1 MLVRRCTNLWC
12 SGGLKTRFITGEIR
26 IMKGDQ
32 RIVEVDC
39 ITHVYPDMTKVQI
52 CGLDFIVNQG
62 ERVSILGSNGCGK
75 TTLLKHLLGV
85 LVPKNGSVRVLG
97 GDPGKE
103 YSTIRKKV
111 GVVMQ
116 DVDEQILG
124 PTVYD
129 DILFA
134 PLNYGIE
141 KKKAAAMA
149 KAVIEKL
156 SLEPIQMKIVNYLSG
171 GEKKKVA
178 LAGALV
184 MEPDLLILDEP
195 FTGLDPLSRRDLI
208 RILNGL
214 NEEKGI
220 TFIMT
225 LHEVDLVSEVAD
237 VLYLMHGHG
246 DLSERGRPEEI
257 FGRFKDLESFNLEEP
272 TLTRL
277 FKGLK
282 KKGLDFGAPLQI
294 EDAIQLIKKNWD
306 EAFKSPNRAVIDG
319 EMGSFGEGEN
329 FK

>member
-1 MLVRRCTNLWC
+1 MEN
-12 SGGLKTRFITGEIR
+12 GERLI
-26 IMKGDQ
+26 
-32 RIVEVDC
+32 EVDC

-52 CGLDFIVNQG
+52 CGLDFIVNRG
-62 ERVSILGSNGCGK
+62 ERVCILGSNGCGK

-85 LVPKNGSVRVLG
+85 LVPRDGSVKVFG
-97 GDPGKE
+97 VDPGKA
-103 YSTIRKKV
+103 YQKIRERI

-134 PLNYGIE
+134 PLNYGLG
-141 KKKAAAMA
+141 KAEAEARA
-149 KAVIEKL
+149 SEVIERLNIGSIK
-156 SLEPIQMKIVNYLSG
+156 EKIVHYLSG

-184 MEPDLLILDEP
+184 LEPELLILDEP

-208 RILNGL
+208 KILNEL
-214 NEEKGI
+214 NQEKGI

-225 LHEVDLVSEVAD
+225 LHEVDLVSEVSD
-237 VLYLMHGHG
+237 ILYLMHGHG

-257 FGRFKDLESFNLEEP
+257 FGRFKDLGTFNLEEP
-272 TLTRL
+272 TLTKL

-282 KKGLDFGAPLQI
+282 KEGLDFGDPLRI
-294 EDAIQLIKKNWD
+294 DEAIDSIKKKWNGT
-306 EAFKSPNRAVIDG
+306 K
-319 EMGSFGEGEN
+319 
-329 FK
+329 K

>member
-1 MLVRRCTNLWC
+1 MKN
-12 SGGLKTRFITGEIR
+12 GE
-26 IMKGDQ
+26 M
-32 RIVEVDC
+32 IVEVDC
-39 ITHVYPDMTKVQI
+39 ITHVYPDMTKIQI

-62 ERVSILGSNGCGK
+62 ERVSILGANGCGK

-85 LVPKNGSVRVLG
+85 LVPKDGSVKVFG
-97 GDPGKE
+97 VDPGKE
-103 YSTIRKKV
+103 YGKIRERI

-134 PLNYGIE
+134 PLNYGVE
-141 KKKAAAMA
+141 RARAEALA
-149 KAVIEKL
+149 KDVIEKL
-156 SLEPIQMKIVNYLSG
+156 NIESIQGKIVHYLSG

-195 FTGLDPLSRRDLI
+195 FTGLDPTSRRDLI
-208 RILNGL
+208 KTL
-214 NEEKGI
+214 NELNKEKGI
-220 TFIMT
+220 SFIMT
-225 LHEVDLVSEVAD
+225 LHEVDLVPEVTD

-246 DLSERGRPEEI
+246 DLSERGRPDEI

-282 KKGLDFGAPLQI
+282 KEGLDFGDPLQI
-294 EDAIQLIKKNWD
+294 DEAIRMIKKQWN
-306 EAFKSPNRAVIDG
+306 EIK
-319 EMGSFGEGEN
+319 
-329 FK
+329 K

>member
-1 MLVRRCTNLWC
+1 MQ
-12 SGGLKTRFITGEIR
+12 KGE
-26 IMKGDQ
+26 

-62 ERVSILGSNGCGK
+62 ERVSILGANGCGK
-75 TTLLKHLLGV
+75 TTLLKHLMGV
-85 LVPKNGSVRVLG
+85 LVPRDGSVKVFG
-97 GDPGKE
+97 VDPGRE
-103 YSTIRKKV
+103 YKKIRERI

-134 PLNYGIE
+134 PLNYGLGKSE
-141 KKKAAAMA
+141 AERKA
-149 KAVIEKL
+149 KEVIERL
-156 SLEPIQMKIVNYLSG
+156 NIEPIQGRIVHYLSG

-195 FTGLDPLSRRDLI
+195 FTGLDPTSRRDFI
-208 RILNGL
+208 KTL
-214 NEEKGI
+214 NELNKEKGI
-220 TFIMT
+220 SFIMT
-225 LHEVDLVSEVAD
+225 LHEVDLVSEVSD
-237 VLYLMHGHG
+237 ILYLMHGHG

-282 KKGLDFGAPLQI
+282 KEGLDFGDPLQI
-294 EDAIQLIKKNWD
+294 DEAIRMIKKQWN
-306 EAFKSPNRAVIDG
+306 EIK
-319 EMGSFGEGEN
+319 
-329 FK
+329 K

>member
-1 MLVRRCTNLWC
+1 MEN
-12 SGGLKTRFITGEIR
+12 GER
-26 IMKGDQ
+26 V
-32 RIVEVDC
+32 VEVDC

-52 CGLDFIVNQG
+52 CGLDFVVNQG
-62 ERVSILGSNGCGK
+62 ERVSILGANGCGK
-75 TTLLKHLLGV
+75 TTLLKHLMGV
-85 LVPKNGSVRVLG
+85 LVPRDGAVKVFGV
-97 GDPGKE
+97 DPGKE
-103 YSTIRKKV
+103 YNKIRERI

-134 PLNYGIE
+134 PLNYGLGKSE
-141 KKKAAAMA
+141 AERKA
-149 KAVIEKL
+149 KEVIERL
-156 SLEPIQMKIVNYLSG
+156 NIEPIQGRIVHYLSG

-195 FTGLDPLSRRDLI
+195 FTGLDPTSRRDFI
-208 RILNGL
+208 KTL
-214 NEEKGI
+214 NELNKEKGI
-220 TFIMT
+220 SFIMT
-225 LHEVDLVSEVAD
+225 LHEVDLVSEVSD
-237 VLYLMHGHG
+237 ILYLMHGHG

-282 KKGLDFGAPLQI
+282 KEGLDFGDPLQI
-294 EDAIQLIKKNWD
+294 DEAIRMIKKQWN
-306 EAFKSPNRAVIDG
+306 EIK
-319 EMGSFGEGEN
+319 
-329 FK
+329 K

>member
-1 MLVRRCTNLWC
+1 MENEERL
-12 SGGLKTRFITGEIR
+12 I
-26 IMKGDQ
+26 
-32 RIVEVDC
+32 EVDC

-52 CGLDFIVNQG
+52 CGLDFIVNRG
-62 ERVSILGSNGCGK
+62 ERVCILGSNGCGK

-85 LVPKNGSVRVLG
+85 LVQRDGSVKVFG
-97 GDPGKE
+97 VDPGKA
-103 YSTIRKKV
+103 YQKIRERI

-134 PLNYGIE
+134 PLNYGLG
-141 KKKAAAMA
+141 KAEAEARA
-149 KAVIEKL
+149 SEVIERLNIGSIK
-156 SLEPIQMKIVNYLSG
+156 EKIVHYLSG

-184 MEPDLLILDEP
+184 LEPELLILDEP

-208 RILNGL
+208 KILNEL
-214 NEEKGI
+214 NQEKGI

-225 LHEVDLVSEVAD
+225 LHEVDLVSEVSD
-237 VLYLMHGHG
+237 ILYLMHGHG

-257 FGRFKDLESFNLEEP
+257 FGRFKDLGTFNLEEP
-272 TLTRL
+272 TLTKL

-282 KKGLDFGAPLQI
+282 KEGLDFGDPLRI
-294 EDAIQLIKKNWD
+294 DEAIDSIKKKWNGT
-306 EAFKSPNRAVIDG
+306 K
-319 EMGSFGEGEN
+319 
-329 FK
+329 K

>member
-1 MLVRRCTNLWC
+1 MRD
-12 SGGLKTRFITGEIR
+12 GE
-26 IMKGDQ
+26 K
-32 RIVEVDC
+32 IVEVDC

-52 CGLDFIVNQG
+52 CGLDFIVNRG

-85 LVPKNGSVRVLG
+85 LVPKDGSVRVFG
-97 GDPGKE
+97 VDPGKE
-103 YSTIRKKV
+103 FSKIRERI

-134 PLNYGIE
+134 PLNYGME
-141 KKKAAAMA
+141 QA
-149 KAVIEKL
+149 KAEALAKDVIERLNIESIKG
-156 SLEPIQMKIVNYLSG
+156 KIVNYLSG

-195 FTGLDPLSRRDLI
+195 FTGLDPVSRRDLI
-208 RILNGL
+208 QILNEL
-214 NEEKGI
+214 NKGKGI
-220 TFIMT
+220 TFIIT
-225 LHEVDLVSEVAD
+225 LHEVDLVPEMTD
-237 VLYLMHGHG
+237 ILYLMHGHG
-246 DLSERGRPEEI
+246 DLSERGRPDEI

-282 KKGLDFGAPLQI
+282 KEGLDFGDPLRI
-294 EDAIQLIKKNWD
+294 DEAIQSIKRHWEETK
-306 EAFKSPNRAVIDG
+306 K
-319 EMGSFGEGEN
+319 
-329 FK
+329 

>member
-1 MLVRRCTNLWC
+1 
-12 SGGLKTRFITGEIR
+12 
-26 IMKGDQ
+26 MKEEE

-52 CGLDFIVNQG
+52 CGLDFIVNRG

-85 LVPKNGSVRVLG
+85 LVPKDGSVKVFG
-97 GDPGKE
+97 MDPGKE
-103 YSTIRKKV
+103 YSKIREKV

-141 KKKAAAMA
+141 KKKAEAMA

-156 SLEPIQMKIVNYLSG
+156 NLESIQKKIVNYLSG

-178 LAGALV
+178 LAGALI

-195 FTGLDPLSRRDLI
+195 FTGLDPLSKRDLVQ
-208 RILNGL
+208 ILNEL
-214 NEEKGI
+214 NKEKGI
-220 TFIMT
+220 TFIIT
-225 LHEVDLVSEVAD
+225 LHEVDLVPEMTD
-237 VLYLMHGHG
+237 ILYLMHGHG
-246 DLSERGRPEEI
+246 DLSERGRPDEI
-257 FGRFKDLESFNLEEP
+257 FGKFKDLGSFNLEEP
-272 TLTRL
+272 TLTKL

-282 KKGLDFGAPLQI
+282 KEGLDFGDPLRI
-294 EDAIQLIKKNWD
+294 DEAIQSIKKHW
-306 EAFKSPNRAVIDG
+306 EEKKSI
-319 EMGSFGEGEN
+319 
-329 FK
+329 

>member
-1 MLVRRCTNLWC
+1 
-12 SGGLKTRFITGEIR
+12 
-26 IMKGDQ
+26 MKEDQ

-85 LVPKNGSVRVLG
+85 LVPKDGSVKVFG
-97 GDPGKE
+97 VNPGKE
-103 YSTIRKKV
+103 FSKIRERI

-141 KKKAAAMA
+141 RKKAGAMA

-156 SLEPIQMKIVNYLSG
+156 NLESIQKKIVNYLSG

-184 MEPDLLILDEP
+184 MEPELLILDEP
-195 FTGLDPLSRRDLI
+195 FTGLDPVSRRDFI
-208 RILNGL
+208 QILNEL
-214 NEEKGI
+214 NREKGI
-220 TFIMT
+220 TFIVT
-225 LHEVDLVSEVAD
+225 LHEVDLVPEMTD
-237 VLYLMHGHG
+237 ILYLMHGHG
-246 DLSERGRPEEI
+246 DLSERGRPDEI
-257 FGRFKDLESFNLEEP
+257 FGKFKDLGSYNLEEP
-272 TLTRL
+272 TLTKL

-282 KKGLDFGAPLQI
+282 EEGLDFGEPLFI
-294 EDAIQLIKKNWD
+294 DEAIQSIKKHWNN
-306 EAFKSPNRAVIDG
+306 K
-319 EMGSFGEGEN
+319 
-329 FK
+329 

>member
-1 MLVRRCTNLWC
+1 
-12 SGGLKTRFITGEIR
+12 
-26 IMKGDQ
+26 MKEDE

-52 CGLDFIVNQG
+52 CGLDFIVNRG

-85 LVPKNGSVRVLG
+85 LIPKDGSVKVFG
-97 GDPGKE
+97 VDPGKE
-103 YSTIRKKV
+103 YSKIREKI

-141 KKKAAAMA
+141 KKKAEAMA

-156 SLEPIQMKIVNYLSG
+156 SLESIQKKIVNYLSG

-195 FTGLDPLSRRDLI
+195 FTGLDPVSRRDLI
-208 RILNGL
+208 QILNEL
-214 NEEKGI
+214 NKEKGI
-220 TFIMT
+220 TFIIT
-225 LHEVDLVSEVAD
+225 LHEVDLVPEMTD
-237 VLYLMHGHG
+237 ILYLMHGHG
-246 DLSERGRPEEI
+246 NLSERGRPDEI
-257 FGRFKDLESFNLEEP
+257 FGKFKDLESYNLVEP
-272 TLTRL
+272 TLTKL

-282 KKGLDFGAPLQI
+282 KEGLDFGDPLRI
-294 EDAIQLIKKNWD
+294 DEAIQSIKRHW
-306 EAFKSPNRAVIDG
+306 E
-319 EMGSFGEGEN
+319 EN
-329 FK
+329 KKANS

>member
-1 MLVRRCTNLWC
+1 MGR
-12 SGGLKTRFITGEIR
+12 GE
-26 IMKGDQ
+26 

-85 LVPKNGSVRVLG
+85 LVPKNGSVSVFG
-97 GDPGKE
+97 VDPGKE
-103 YSTIRKKV
+103 YSKIRQRI

-134 PLNYGIE
+134 PLNYGME
-141 KKKAAAMA
+141 KTMAERAAAD
-149 KAVIEKL
+149 VIERLNIGAIKG
-156 SLEPIQMKIVNYLSG
+156 KIVHYLSG

-178 LAGALV
+178 LAGALIL
-184 MEPDLLILDEP
+184 EPDLLILDEP
-195 FTGLDPLSRRDLI
+195 FTGLDPVSRSDLI
-208 RILNGL
+208 RTL
-214 NEEKGI
+214 NEFNKEKG
-220 TFIMT
+220 TALIMT
-225 LHEVDLVSEVAD
+225 LHEVDLVPEVTD

-257 FGRFKDLESFNLEEP
+257 FGKFKDLAQFNLEEP
-272 TLTRL
+272 TLTKL

-282 KKGLDFGAPLQI
+282 KEGLDFGDPLHLD
-294 EDAIQLIKKNWD
+294 EAIQSIKKHWD
-306 EAFKSPNRAVIDG
+306 DRSKG
-319 EMGSFGEGEN
+319 
-329 FK
+329 

>member
-1 MLVRRCTNLWC
+1 MRDRE
-12 SGGLKTRFITGEIR
+12 K
-26 IMKGDQ
+26 
-32 RIVEVDC
+32 IVEVDC

-52 CGLDFIVNQG
+52 CGLDFIVNRG

-85 LVPKNGSVRVLG
+85 LVPKDGSVRVFG
-97 GDPGKE
+97 VDPGKE
-103 YSTIRKKV
+103 FSKIRERI

-134 PLNYGIE
+134 PLNYGME
-141 KKKAAAMA
+141 QA
-149 KAVIEKL
+149 KAEALAKDVIERLNIESIKG
-156 SLEPIQMKIVNYLSG
+156 KIVNYLSG

-195 FTGLDPLSRRDLI
+195 FTGLDSVSRRGLI
-208 RILNGL
+208 QILNEL
-214 NEEKGI
+214 NKEKGI
-220 TFIMT
+220 TFIIT
-225 LHEVDLVSEVAD
+225 LHEVDLVPEMTD
-237 VLYLMHGHG
+237 ILYLMHGHG
-246 DLSERGRPEEI
+246 DLSERGRPDEI

-272 TLTRL
+272 TLTKL

-282 KKGLDFGAPLQI
+282 KEGLDFGDPLRI
-294 EDAIQLIKKNWD
+294 DEAIQSIKRHWEETK
-306 EAFKSPNRAVIDG
+306 K
-319 EMGSFGEGEN
+319 
-329 FK
+329 

>member
-1 MLVRRCTNLWC
+1 MMKQVDDARP
-12 SGGLKTRFITGEIR
+12 KGE
-26 IMKGDQ
+26 Q
-32 RIVEVDC
+32 IVAVDC

-75 TTLLKHLLGV
+75 TTLLKHLLGI
-85 LVPKNGSVRVLG
+85 LVPRNGSVRVFGL
-97 GDPGKE
+97 DPGKE
-103 YSTIRKKV
+103 YSRIRQRI

-134 PLNYGIE
+134 PLNYGME
-141 KKKAAAMA
+141 RGRAEAMA
-149 KAVIEKL
+149 KDVIERL
-156 SLEPIQMKIVNYLSG
+156 NIGPIQGKIVHYLSG

-195 FTGLDPLSRRDLI
+195 FTGLDPVSRRDLI
-208 RILNGL
+208 RTL
-214 NEEKGI
+214 NELNREKGI
-220 TFIMT
+220 ALIMT
-225 LHEVDLVSEVAD
+225 LHEVDLVPEVSD

-246 DLSERGRPEEI
+246 DLSERGSPEEI
-257 FGRFKDLESFNLEEP
+257 FGKFKDLGQFNLEEP
-272 TLTRL
+272 TLTKL

-282 KKGLDFGAPLQI
+282 KEGLDFGSPLHLD
-294 EDAIQLIKKNWD
+294 EAIQSVKKRWD
-306 EAFKSPNRAVIDG
+306 ESK
-319 EMGSFGEGEN
+319 
-329 FK
+329 K

>member
-1 MLVRRCTNLWC
+1 MK
-12 SGGLKTRFITGEIR
+12 SGE
-26 IMKGDQ
+26 

-52 CGLDFIVNQG
+52 CGLDFIVNRG
-62 ERVSILGSNGCGK
+62 ERVSILGANGCGK

-85 LVPKNGSVRVLG
+85 LVPKDGSVKVFG
-97 GDPGKE
+97 VDPGKE
-103 YSTIRKKV
+103 YSKIREKI

-124 PTVYD
+124 PTVFD

-134 PLNYGIE
+134 PLNYAVE
-141 KKKAAAMA
+141 RKKAEALA
-149 KAVIEKL
+149 KEVIKRLNIE
-156 SLEPIQMKIVNYLSG
+156 SIQGKIVHYLSG

-195 FTGLDPLSRRDLI
+195 FTGLDPTSRRDFI
-208 RILNGL
+208 KILNAL
-214 NEEKGI
+214 NKEKGI
-220 TFIMT
+220 SFIMT
-225 LHEVDLVSEVAD
+225 LHEVDLVSEVTD
-237 VLYLMHGHG
+237 ILYLMHGHG

-282 KKGLDFGAPLQI
+282 EEGLDFGDPLRI
-294 EDAIQLIKKNWD
+294 DEAIRAIKKRWD
-306 EAFKSPNRAVIDG
+306 ETK
-319 EMGSFGEGEN
+319 
-329 FK
+329 K

>member
-1 MLVRRCTNLWC
+1 M
-12 SGGLKTRFITGEIR
+12 KQGEI
-26 IMKGDQ
+26 
-32 RIVEVDC
+32 IVEVDC

-85 LVPKNGSVRVLG
+85 LVPKDGSVKVFGL
-97 GDPGKE
+97 DPGKE
-103 YSTIRKKV
+103 YSRIRQRV

-129 DILFA
+129 DILFS
-134 PLNYGIE
+134 PLNYGME
-141 KKKAAAMA
+141 RTEAERRVKE
-149 KAVIEKL
+149 VIERL
-156 SLEPIQMKIVNYLSG
+156 NIESIQKKIVHYLSG

-184 MEPDLLILDEP
+184 MEPELIILDEP

-208 RILNGL
+208 RTL
-214 NEEKGI
+214 NELNKEKG
-220 TFIMT
+220 TTLIMT
-225 LHEVDLVSEVAD
+225 LHEVDLVSEVTD
-237 VLYLMHGHG
+237 ILYLMHGHG

-257 FGRFKDLESFNLEEP
+257 FGRFKDLEQFNLEEP
-272 TLTRL
+272 TLTKL

-282 KKGLDFGAPLQI
+282 NEGLDFGDPLHLD
-294 EDAIQLIKKNWD
+294 EAIRSIKKHWD
-306 EAFKSPNRAVIDG
+306 EKK
-319 EMGSFGEGEN
+319 E
-329 FK
+329 

>member
-1 MLVRRCTNLWC
+1 M
-12 SGGLKTRFITGEIR
+12 KDGE
-26 IMKGDQ
+26 K
-32 RIVEVDC
+32 IVEVDC

-52 CGLDFIVNQG
+52 CGLDFIVNRG

-85 LVPKNGSVRVLG
+85 LVPKDGSVKVFG
-97 GDPGKE
+97 VDPGKE
-103 YSTIRKKV
+103 FSKIRERI

-134 PLNYGIE
+134 PLNYGME
-141 KKKAAAMA
+141 QTKAEALA
-149 KAVIEKL
+149 KDVIERLNIESIKG
-156 SLEPIQMKIVNYLSG
+156 KIVNYLSG

-195 FTGLDPLSRRDLI
+195 FTGLDPVSRRDLI
-208 RILNGL
+208 QILNEL
-214 NEEKGI
+214 NKGKGI
-220 TFIMT
+220 TFIIT
-225 LHEVDLVSEVAD
+225 LHEVDLVPEMTD
-237 VLYLMHGHG
+237 ILYLMHGHG
-246 DLSERGRPEEI
+246 DLSERGRPDEI

-272 TLTRL
+272 TLTKL

-282 KKGLDFGAPLQI
+282 KEGLDFGDPLRI
-294 EDAIQLIKKNWD
+294 DEAIQSIKRHWEETK
-306 EAFKSPNRAVIDG
+306 K
-319 EMGSFGEGEN
+319 
-329 FK
+329 

>member
-1 MLVRRCTNLWC
+1 MEN
-12 SGGLKTRFITGEIR
+12 GK
-26 IMKGDQ
+26 

-62 ERVSILGSNGCGK
+62 ERVSILGANGCGK

-85 LVPKNGSVRVLG
+85 LVPKDGSVKVFG
-97 GDPGKE
+97 VDPGKE
-103 YSTIRKKV
+103 YNKIRERI

-124 PTVYD
+124 PTVHD

-141 KKKAAAMA
+141 RARAESLVKK
-149 KAVIEKL
+149 VIERL
-156 SLEPIQMKIVNYLSG
+156 NIESIQGKIVHYLSG

-195 FTGLDPLSRRDLI
+195 FTGLDPASRRDLI
-208 RILNGL
+208 KTL
-214 NEEKGI
+214 NELNREKGI
-220 TFIMT
+220 SFIMT
-225 LHEVDLVSEVAD
+225 LHEVDLVAEVTD
-237 VLYLMHGHG
+237 ILYLMHGHG
-246 DLSERGRPEEI
+246 DLSERGKPEEI
-257 FGRFKDLESFNLEEP
+257 FGRVRDIESFNLEEP
-272 TLTRL
+272 TLTKL

-282 KKGLDFGAPLQI
+282 KEGLDFGFPLRI
-294 EDAIQLIKKNWD
+294 DEAIQSIKKQWND
-306 EAFKSPNRAVIDG
+306 K
-319 EMGSFGEGEN
+319 
-329 FK
+329 K

>member
-1 MLVRRCTNLWC
+1 
-12 SGGLKTRFITGEIR
+12 
-26 IMKGDQ
+26 MKEDE

-39 ITHVYPDMTKVQI
+39 ITHIYPDMTKVQI
-52 CGLDFIVNQG
+52 CGLDFIVNRG

-85 LVPKNGSVRVLG
+85 LIPKDGSVKVFG
-97 GDPGKE
+97 VDPGKE
-103 YSTIRKKV
+103 YSKIREKI

-141 KKKAAAMA
+141 RKKAEAMA

-156 SLEPIQMKIVNYLSG
+156 SLESIQKRIVNYLSG

-195 FTGLDPLSRRDLI
+195 FTGLDPVSRRDLI
-208 RILNGL
+208 QILNEL
-214 NEEKGI
+214 NKEKGI
-220 TFIMT
+220 TFIIT
-225 LHEVDLVSEVAD
+225 LHEVDLVPEMTD
-237 VLYLMHGHG
+237 ILYLMHGHG
-246 DLSERGRPEEI
+246 NLSERGRPDEI
-257 FGRFKDLESFNLEEP
+257 FGKFKDLESYNLVEP
-272 TLTRL
+272 TLTKL

-282 KKGLDFGAPLQI
+282 KEGLDFGDPLRI
-294 EDAIQLIKKNWD
+294 DEAIQSIKRHW
-306 EAFKSPNRAVIDG
+306 E
-319 EMGSFGEGEN
+319 EN
-329 FK
+329 KKANS

>member
-1 MLVRRCTNLWC
+1 MQQ
-12 SGGLKTRFITGEIR
+12 EE
-26 IMKGDQ
+26 

-52 CGLDFIVNQG
+52 CGLDFIVNRG

-85 LVPKNGSVRVLG
+85 LVPKDGSVKVFG
-97 GDPGKE
+97 VDPGKE
-103 YSTIRKKV
+103 YSKIREKI

-141 KKKAAAMA
+141 RKKAEAMA

-156 SLEPIQMKIVNYLSG
+156 NLESIQKRIVNYLSG

-178 LAGALV
+178 LAGALI
-184 MEPDLLILDEP
+184 MEPELLILDEP
-195 FTGLDPLSRRDLI
+195 FTGLDPVSRRDLVQI
-208 RILNGL
+208 VNELNK
-214 NEEKGI
+214 EKGV

-225 LHEVDLVSEVAD
+225 LHEVDLVPEMTD
-237 VLYLMHGHG
+237 ILYLMHGHG
-246 DLSERGRPEEI
+246 DLSERGRPDEI
-257 FGRFKDLESFNLEEP
+257 FGKFKDLESFNLEEP
-272 TLTRL
+272 TLTKL

-282 KKGLDFGAPLQI
+282 KEGLDFGDPLRI
-294 EDAIQLIKKNWD
+294 D
-306 EAFKSPNRAVIDG
+306 EAILSIK
-319 EMGSFGEGEN
+319 EHWEN
-329 FK
+329 KK